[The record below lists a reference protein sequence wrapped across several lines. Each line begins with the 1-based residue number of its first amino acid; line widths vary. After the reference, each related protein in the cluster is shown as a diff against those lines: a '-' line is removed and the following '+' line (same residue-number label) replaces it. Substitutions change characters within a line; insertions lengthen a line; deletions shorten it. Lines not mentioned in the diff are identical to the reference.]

1 MIAAGMKLPMMTFAA
16 AVFAAARWVETNSK
30 GEGKTR
36 RVLPFFNFTPFI
48 INDRIVQGIVGDGKR
63 KTLKEIN
70 D

>member
-1 MIAAGMKLPMMTFAA
+1 V
-16 AVFAAARWVETNSK
+16 AVFAAARGVANLK

-48 INDRIVQGIVGDGKR
+48 INDRMVQWTVGEGKR
-63 KTLKEIN
+63 KTLKELN